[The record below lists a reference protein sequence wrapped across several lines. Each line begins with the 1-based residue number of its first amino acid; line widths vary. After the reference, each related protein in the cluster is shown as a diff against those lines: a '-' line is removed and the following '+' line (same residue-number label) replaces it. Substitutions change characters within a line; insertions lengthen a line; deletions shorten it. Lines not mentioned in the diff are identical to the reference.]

1 MIFDSETIRLCTGGV
16 AFALSAVAGGVAL
29 GAGMLLHFF
38 KSDEERA
45 VVLATG
51 ARPLRFNAWLW
62 CAFSCGAATLF
73 FPNAATEILQ
83 EFFPVFAVFFSA
95 MILRTA
101 AGIVRRCV
109 ATDSRKKICDA
120 IFSVGSAVAAFCV
133 GLGVG
138 YFSVAAKNFGNDVG
152 ANFLDLVEPLPLAG
166 GVLAVV
172 LCALHAAIF
181 LRPKTAELV
190 RFKIEMILPGTF
202 AAAAIF
208 YIAACAFALRG
219 IFGGSGDDAL
229 GSTACDV
236 VSAAAGAALVA
247 AGFFLRCRT
256 FKLAFA
262 GTSATI
268 ALLVF
273 AAAIR

>member
-1 MIFDSETIRLCTGGV
+1 MIFDSETIRLCAGGV
-16 AFALSAVAGGVAL
+16 VFALSAAAAGVAL
-29 GAGMLLHFF
+29 GSGILLHFF

-62 CAFSCGAATLF
+62 SAVSCCAAAIF
-73 FPNAATEILQ
+73 FPSAATEILR
-83 EFFPVFAVFFSA
+83 EFFPAVAAFFSA

-109 ATDSRKKICDA
+109 AAESHKKICDA

-138 YFSVAAKNFGNDVG
+138 YFSVAAKNFGSDGG
-152 ANFLDLVEPLPLAG
+152 ANFLDLIEPLPLAS

-202 AAAAIF
+202 AATAIF
-208 YIAACAFALRG
+208 YIAACTFALRG
-219 IFGGSGDDAL
+219 IFGGSGDAL
-229 GSTACDV
+229 GSTAGDV

-256 FKLAFA
+256 FKLAFT
-262 GTSATI
+262 GTSAAI

-273 AAAIR
+273 AATIR